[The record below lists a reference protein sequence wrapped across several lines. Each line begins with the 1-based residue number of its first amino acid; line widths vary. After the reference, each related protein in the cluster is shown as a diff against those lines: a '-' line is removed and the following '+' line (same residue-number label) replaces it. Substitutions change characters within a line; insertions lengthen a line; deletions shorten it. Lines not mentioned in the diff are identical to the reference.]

1 MAEPLK
7 PSWQIWKDRRGR
19 LSWLRIATL
28 AILLAP
34 CAKLIIDWSAVYYS
48 ARPLNEVIH
57 RAGFWALVFLGLT
70 LAVTPFRRIFRYG
83 SLIDVRRMIG
93 VAAFFYIAAHLIL
106 FIADQSFDLGKAAAE
121 IVKRVYLIIGAIA
134 WLGLFA
140 LALTSTD
147 AMVKRLG
154 GMRWRRLH
162 QLIYGIALLALIH
175 YFQQTKADVTVPT
188 FTAGL
193 FGWLLGFRL
202 VAWQLG
208 RSELSPLW
216 LLVLGVSVSAL
227 TFICE
232 AVGIGFVFNVSPLRV
247 LETAFDFDAGIRPG
261 WQVLAAS
268 LCVVVLETI
277 FARWRRAPAKPVL
290 AQ

>member
-34 CAKLIIDWSAVYYS
+34 CAKLIVDWSAVYYS

-193 FGWLLGFRL
+193 FGWLLGYRL